1 MYKWGHELCS
11 LIYSWIKI
19 LIIKWPKTQTID
31 KFEQKKRKEK
41 KRERNAILQSYCYMK
56 FLLISECH
64 TTVPI
69 QKHKLMGGKN
79 TTLQLIYNQR

>member
-41 KRERNAILQSYCYMK
+41 GTKCYSTK
-56 FLLISECH
+56 LLLHEISSH
-64 TTVPI
+64 LWMP
-69 QKHKLMGGKN
+69 HNSAN
-79 TTLQLIYNQR
+79 TKT